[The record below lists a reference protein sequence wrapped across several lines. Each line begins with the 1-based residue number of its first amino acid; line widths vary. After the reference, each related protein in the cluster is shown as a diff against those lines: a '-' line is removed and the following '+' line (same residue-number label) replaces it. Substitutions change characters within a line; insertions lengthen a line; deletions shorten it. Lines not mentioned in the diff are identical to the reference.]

1 VIALAYRDFPANHSA
16 LPRVAKETEFIFA
29 GLVAMIDP
37 PRHGVEDAL
46 RLVRR
51 AHVRMFMI
59 TGDDPIT
66 AQAIATRIG
75 MECGRVLTGDDIA
88 ALRDIELDRVLRER
102 SVIFSR
108 VSPTDKYRIVKV
120 LKQMGEVVAVTGDG
134 VNDTLSLKQADIGVA
149 MGAVGS
155 DVAKEAAELVLVDD
169 DFSTLVTAIREGR
182 SIFQNLKHVILS
194 SIAANLG
201 ELSVVLIGFVGVTFA
216 LPIPLSAVQ
225 ILAVD
230 LIAEMLPL
238 MALTLDPP
246 GPSLMEQPPRQL
258 DQHIINRR
266 SLADLCFFGMLMG
279 AASYFSFYMVWESTA
294 SLGMSQ
300 AAAYSSIALVQ
311 YVNILSR
318 RTSRSLFTR
327 YLLSNQYLWGA
338 LLFSLLLVATIV
350 TSADLG
356 AWFGFEPMR
365 ATDWIW
371 PVCGAAVFLLVSEA
385 WKAIVPGDVAFS
397 EESSRYPGSSS

>member
-1 VIALAYRDFPANHSA
+1 
-16 LPRVAKETEFIFA
+16 
-29 GLVAMIDP
+29 
-37 PRHGVEDAL
+37 
-46 RLVRR
+46 
-51 AHVRMFMI
+51 
-59 TGDDPIT
+59 
-66 AQAIATRIG
+66 
-75 MECGRVLTGDDIA
+75 
-88 ALRDIELDRVLRER
+88 
-102 SVIFSR
+102 
-108 VSPTDKYRIVKV
+108 
-120 LKQMGEVVAVTGDG
+120 

-169 DFSTLVTAIREGR
+169 DFTTLVAAIREGR
-182 SIFQNLKHVILS
+182 SIFKNLTHVILAS
-194 SIAANLG
+194 MTANLG

-246 GPSLMEQPPRQL
+246 APSLMEQPPRKL

-266 SLADLCFFGMLMG
+266 SLVDLFFFGTLMG
-279 AASYFSFYMVWESTA
+279 VASYFSFYMVWRSGG

-318 RTSRSLFTR
+318 RTSRSLFTG
-327 YLLSNQYLWGA
+327 YLLSNRYLWAA
-338 LLFSLLLVATIV
+338 LSFSLLIVAAIV
-350 TSADLG
+350 TAADLG
-356 AWFGFEPMR
+356 RWFGFEPMR

-371 PVCGAAVFLLVSEA
+371 PVCGAAVFLLASEA
-385 WKAIVPGDVAFS
+385 WKAAAHLRNAPRLAGNS
-397 EESSRYPGSSS
+397 

>member
-1 VIALAYRDFPANHSA
+1 
-16 LPRVAKETEFIFA
+16 
-29 GLVAMIDP
+29 
-37 PRHGVEDAL
+37 
-46 RLVRR
+46 
-51 AHVRMFMI
+51 
-59 TGDDPIT
+59 
-66 AQAIATRIG
+66 
-75 MECGRVLTGDDIA
+75 
-88 ALRDIELDRVLRER
+88 
-102 SVIFSR
+102 
-108 VSPTDKYRIVKV
+108 
-120 LKQMGEVVAVTGDG
+120 
-134 VNDTLSLKQADIGVA
+134 

-169 DFSTLVTAIREGR
+169 DFSTLVVAIREGR

-194 SIAANLG
+194 SITANLG

-225 ILAVD
+225 ILAID

-246 GPSLMEQPPRQL
+246 GPSLMEQRPRKL

-279 AASYFSFYMVWESTA
+279 AASYFSFYMVWGGGG
-294 SLGMSQ
+294 SLGTSQ

-327 YLLSNQYLWGA
+327 YLLSNRYLWAA
-338 LLFSLLLVATIV
+338 LSFSLLLVATIV
-350 TSADLG
+350 TSADVG
-356 AWFGFEPMR
+356 SWFGFEPMG

-385 WKAIVPGDVAFS
+385 WKAVVPSDVPFS
-397 EESSRYPGSSS
+397 EESSRYSGSSS